1 MVQNK
6 EKRWRLYMNHYHGKI
21 GGNDKWMYYLVY
33 NPKYFRDNISKIKNI
48 NFTNDLGWGY
58 LFYVCNHIN
67 KNKIYFEIFEKLLRH
82 PDIDPNLQ
90 DNKYLYSPLM
100 ELIFSDKINFS
111 AVKLLINH
119 PKTDINLKN
128 ISELPVVF
136 FKNSLSNE
144 NILDLIFQNPDFDP
158 NIIINGFNIF
168 NIIPKKFHY
177 KILMLPQLILPENLS
192 QEKINIQISF
202 DEYRD
207 FKGIQPLIM

>member
-1 MVQNK
+1 MPK
-6 EKRWRLYMNHYHGKI
+6 LYFLSLGMN
-21 GGNDKWMYYLVY
+21 
-33 NPKYFRDNISKIKNI
+33 NII
-48 NFTNDLGWGY
+48 NFYNRSCSFLHR
-58 LFYVCNHIN
+58 FSCN
-67 KNKIYFEIFEKLLRH
+67 IY
-82 PDIDPNLQ
+82 NW
-90 DNKYLYSPLM
+90 
-100 ELIFSDKINFS
+100 
-111 AVKLLINH
+111 
-119 PKTDINLKN
+119 
-128 ISELPVVF
+128 PVVF